1 MRRMTRSAALA
12 VVLALVLA
20 ACSGGGEEPADTT
33 APPPDTTAPADTPDT
48 TQPADDGDTTD
59 STEPEADAA
68 TQSDILVRAF
78 QEEPQVL
85 GLDPFEAPDYAYDI
99 VEVDTSQYKKDGPRR
114 IAFAIQAPEF
124 SWPAT
129 YNDAVTARMEEAY
142 PDSELILSPTGLGE
156 ADTQV
161 GTIEDLLVQQPD
173 ALIITPLTDVRG
185 PIERAAAEGIPVL
198 LCTGTAE
205 TDAYVTRVDRDN
217 LLNGMLGAEWI
228 AREIG
233 YEGNI
238 VLLGGPAGVPTAEAR
253 LEGAMA
259 VFSKYPDINILGQE
273 YTNWDAADGRT
284 AMAAFL
290 TQFDDI
296 DAVWTDGAG
305 QAVGAI
311 EAFKEAGREIPPF
324 AAEPLN
330 GFLRLAAE
338 EGFPFV
344 AVGYPPS
351 HSSQCLDAAM
361 AVLDGEPVPSF
372 INIEVPIFDT
382 DELDEWYRP
391 NCIDDLWLPT
401 PLTDEQLIDQGMCE
415 PA

>member
-68 TQSDILVRAF
+68 TQSDILLRAF

-142 PDSELILSPTGLGE
+142 SDSELILSPTGLGE

-198 LCTGTAE
+198 LCTGTGPTLPAPTGQPANGTPAE
-205 TDAYVTRVDRDN
+205 
-217 LLNGMLGAEWI
+217 
-228 AREIG
+228 
-233 YEGNI
+233 
-238 VLLGGPAGVPTAEAR
+238 
-253 LEGAMA
+253 
-259 VFSKYPDINILGQE
+259 
-273 YTNWDAADGRT
+273 
-284 AMAAFL
+284 
-290 TQFDDI
+290 
-296 DAVWTDGAG
+296 
-305 QAVGAI
+305 
-311 EAFKEAGREIPPF
+311 
-324 AAEPLN
+324 
-330 GFLRLAAE
+330 
-338 EGFPFV
+338 
-344 AVGYPPS
+344 
-351 HSSQCLDAAM
+351 
-361 AVLDGEPVPSF
+361 
-372 INIEVPIFDT
+372 
-382 DELDEWYRP
+382 
-391 NCIDDLWLPT
+391 
-401 PLTDEQLIDQGMCE
+401 
-415 PA
+415 

>member
-12 VVLALVLA
+12 AVLALVLA

-142 PDSELILSPTGLGE
+142 PDSELILSP
-156 ADTQV
+156 
-161 GTIEDLLVQQPD
+161 
-173 ALIITPLTDVRG
+173 LTDVRG
-185 PIERAAAEGIPVL
+185 PIERATAQGIPVL

-284 AMAAFL
+284 A
-290 TQFDDI
+290 
-296 DAVWTDGAG
+296 
-305 QAVGAI
+305 
-311 EAFKEAGREIPPF
+311 
-324 AAEPLN
+324 
-330 GFLRLAAE
+330 
-338 EGFPFV
+338 
-344 AVGYPPS
+344 
-351 HSSQCLDAAM
+351 
-361 AVLDGEPVPSF
+361 
-372 INIEVPIFDT
+372 
-382 DELDEWYRP
+382 
-391 NCIDDLWLPT
+391 
-401 PLTDEQLIDQGMCE
+401 
-415 PA
+415 